1 MSRNLLC
8 FGNHLD
14 AIDVGQVY
22 KGREWGSSS
31 TFLPEEEGTRFG
43 PHYHCWIVR
52 VIRHKDEAAN
62 QDTKGW
68 HLFMEIFSRY
78 CVTDVKRTWGKPPPE
93 EMDGLIKKLWK
104 KKINNP
110 WGGGFWV
117 ILREKEEKKTE
128 WKKKLRSGYFWI
140 SFFYL
145 LLSLFCFPFYFL
157 FLRVHNL
164 KWK

>member
-1 MSRNLLC
+1 MFIEWLLSIHTKMSRNLLC

-93 EMDGLIKKLWK
+93 EMDGLIKKLTIREVGGFGSFLGK
-104 KKINNP
+104 KKKRKQSERRN
-110 WGGGFWV
+110 
-117 ILREKEEKKTE
+117 
-128 WKKKLRSGYFWI
+128 
-140 SFFYL
+140 
-145 LLSLFCFPFYFL
+145 
-157 FLRVHNL
+157 
-164 KWK
+164 